1 MPTGSIVASEYL
13 AEAAVERVRVTTD
26 RVRVVRRWV
35 DLAEFDPERVRG
47 HRVSA
52 LAERWGLVAGA
63 KVVVVPALPDG
74 DRGHLLLLH
83 AMARLPRTDCVALF
97 AGGFEAAGVYGKEL
111 MAAVRRAGLGER
123 VRFGGRTDDLPALL
137 ALADLVVLPTTLPES
152 GGHVAAAAQAM
163 GRPVIVCNRGALAEA
178 VMPASTGWLVPA
190 EDPDELGRALDL
202 ALAMDEPT
210 RRRLAA
216 RARDFV
222 AGEFGLAACADRML
236 AVYRE
241 LSELPLAR
249 AG

>member
-1 MPTGSIVASEYL
+1 MAQCRPLGARHRDADGRWSTPRRRASPRPPDWTRRAL
-13 AEAAVERVRVTTD
+13 AAVPLRRLAARPRGAVAEEPRRPGAGRSARCRVGVSARRRQSSELRVTMD

-111 MAAVRRAGLGER
+111 MAAVRRAGWASAS
-123 VRFGGRTDDLPALL
+123 V
-137 ALADLVVLPTTLPES
+137 S
-152 GGHVAAAAQAM
+152 VAA
-163 GRPVIVCNRGALAEA
+163 RTIC
-178 VMPASTGWLVPA
+178 
-190 EDPDELGRALDL
+190 
-202 ALAMDEPT
+202 
-210 RRRLAA
+210 RR
-216 RARDFV
+216 
-222 AGEFGLAACADRML
+222 
-236 AVYRE
+236 
-241 LSELPLAR
+241 SWP
-249 AG
+249 